1 MKFDIGQ
8 RVIYTSPS
16 RNSFHAASMGQPDI
30 VMHLNA
36 TDERGRVKPI
46 TGEIISIKKWN
57 EPEAHYGFR
66 PDGWQPFSE
75 NSPSGFVTPEKYLR
89 ELTDES
95 LTLPGTLVRRD
106 GKPMEE

>member
-36 TDERGRVKPI
+36 VDEHGKIKPI
-46 TGEIISIKKWN
+46 TGTIISVKRWN
-57 EPEAHYGFR
+57 RKEIHYGFR

-75 NSPSGFVTPEKYLR
+75 NSADGFVAR
-89 ELTDES
+89 ETELEELNDES